1 MEYDSLDRTE
11 NNDKNNR
18 GQINKKD
25 LKTEIY
31 PVWQE
36 FMDEDRTFYSVN
48 ETSTPSRAMD
58 VE

>member
-31 PVWQE
+31 PVWQGLL
-36 FMDEDRTFYSVN
+36 DDYRTYCGI
-48 ETSTPSRAMD
+48 TSFD
-58 VE
+58 